1 MCQVKRVINVRKS
14 TETISP
20 TKIICLGRNYRKH
33 AEELGNVVPEKPI
46 IFLKPPSSLIV
57 EGEKILL
64 PSQSQDVQHEV
75 ELGVVIGKA
84 GRYIPRAEAVG
95 HILGYCIFLDITAR
109 DIQKEET
116 KRGAPWALA
125 KGFDTFAPVSQVVRR
140 EELAHPEDLAIRLWV
155 NEEIRQDSNTR
166 YMIFGIGE
174 IIEYISSFM
183 TIEYGDIIATGT
195 PEGVGPIRNRN
206 IVTVEIEGIGK
217 VRFEVE
223 LQRGTRK
230 E

>member
-1 MCQVKRVINVRKS
+1 MCQGIRAIKVKNS

-33 AEELGNVVPEKPI
+33 AEELGNVVPDKPI

-140 EELAHPEDLAIRLWV
+140 EELAHPENLAIRLWV

-174 IIEYISSFM
+174 IIEYISSYM
-183 TIEYGDIIATGT
+183 TLEAGDIIATGT
-195 PEGVGPIRNRN
+195 PEGVGPVRKGDV
-206 IVTVEIEGIGK
+206 VTAEIEGIGK
-217 VRFEVE
+217 VRFHVE
-223 LQRGTRK
+223 
-230 E
+230 

>member
-140 EELAHPEDLAIRLWV
+140 EELSHPANLAIRLRV
-155 NEEIRQDSNTR
+155 NEETRQDSNTNF
-166 YMIFGIGE
+166 MIFGVGE
-174 IIEYISSFM
+174 IIEYMSSYM
-183 TIEYGDIIATGT
+183 TLEAGDIIATGT
-195 PEGVGPIRNRN
+195 PEGVGPIRKGDF
-206 IVTVEIEGIGK
+206 VTAEIEGIGK
-217 VRFEVE
+217 VRFHVE
-223 LQRGTRK
+223 
-230 E
+230 

>member
-95 HILGYCIFLDITAR
+95 HILGFCIFLDITAR

-174 IIEYISSFM
+174 IIEYISSYM
-183 TIEYGDIIATGT
+183 TLEAGDIIATGT
-195 PEGVGPIRNRN
+195 PEGVGPIRKMDV
-206 IVTVEIEGIGK
+206 VTAEIKGIGK
-217 VRFEVE
+217 IRFEVE
-223 LQRGTRK
+223 
-230 E
+230 

>member
-57 EGEKILL
+57 EGEKIIL
-64 PSQSQDVQHEV
+64 PSQSQDVHHEV

-84 GRYIPRAEAVG
+84 GRHISRSEAVG

-174 IIEYISSFM
+174 IIEYISSYM
-183 TIEYGDIIATGT
+183 TLEAGDIIATGT
-195 PEGVGPIRNRN
+195 PEGVGPIRKMDV
-206 IVTVEIEGIGK
+206 VTAEIKGIGK
-217 VRFEVE
+217 IRFEVE
-223 LQRGTRK
+223 
-230 E
+230 